1 MKVLYSQLKT
11 KVYLQEH
18 TNQESLTT
26 VLILFAGYVPR
37 GREIE
42 RERERKRERERRERG
57 EREETVDHI
66 VSAYSISKYIIGLP
80 FLCTGSYVKVL
91 TFPIQKN
98 SMSIHHNQ

>member
-18 TNQESLTT
+18 TNQESLTK

-42 RERERKRERERRERG
+42 RERKRERG

-98 SMSIHHNQ
+98 SMSIHYNQ

>member
-1 MKVLYSQLKT
+1 M
-11 KVYLQEH
+11 YLEG
-18 TNQESLTT
+18 ERL
-26 VLILFAGYVPR
+26 
-37 GREIE
+37 
-42 RERERKRERERRERG
+42 REREKKRERG

-98 SMSIHHNQ
+98 SMSIHYNQ